1 MGKTIIFI
9 VMFFVLYL
17 IFEWISERREAE
29 SERRRLMYEMCQ
41 RIYEMWR
48 FTFGITEAPTHEDE
62 EKMRQACRRI
72 LLNRTDDIQCTS
84 QKPPKESK

>member
-48 FTFGITEAPTHEDE
+48 FTFGIKLGSKRQQSGQLKRLRRRRRRRSAPPRYLARSTG
-62 EKMRQACRRI
+62 
-72 LLNRTDDIQCTS
+72 
-84 QKPPKESK
+84 